1 MGRGPQETKVVQR
14 SYNNSN
20 ANESVA
26 YLNTNNS
33 DSNTSSNISSRLA
46 NRNAVRTIQAIM
58 PNGPS
63 LTKLSEILKEVKNH
77 VRAIMRLVGQFS
89 KKVDGE
95 TEGDMRREG
104 YIIEEII
111 EYSNMLESFN
121 YVMRGTKRKTSAI
134 GIYLMENKE
143 LVIQQ
148 LQKEISEATFK
159 ISSYREYKLY
169 EWGKER
175 IIQVIPLRERIALNA
190 IMRVVEKHLVK
201 RFIADSA
208 AGLKG
213 RGLHYLFYR
222 MVHDIKNNP
231 QETKYIYKCDIRKF
245 YMKINQVIM
254 MDVIRKYFK
263 DKKLIILLDRCVSML
278 PKGLSIG
285 LRTSQALGN
294 LLLNYYVDHKLKDQ
308 YGVKYYR
315 RYCDDELFQAA
326 TPQQLTPI
334 IDILKQCVSKA
345 DLDIKPNDQLYCINN
360 RDINFLGYRV
370 YGNGKIAIRKRI
382 KKKFAKK
389 IKTIK
394 SKKRKRILISS
405 FYGLAKHAH
414 SGNLF
419 KRITGV
425 SIKWFQ
431 KHGPND
437 MYRYKKVK

>member
-1 MGRGPQETKVVQR
+1 M
-14 SYNNSN
+14 
-20 ANESVA
+20 
-26 YLNTNNS
+26 
-33 DSNTSSNISSRLA
+33 
-46 NRNAVRTIQAIM
+46 
-58 PNGPS
+58 
-63 LTKLSEILKEVKNH
+63 
-77 VRAIMRLVGQFS
+77 
-89 KKVDGE
+89 
-95 TEGDMRREG
+95 
-104 YIIEEII
+104 
-111 EYSNMLESFN
+111 
-121 YVMRGTKRKTSAI
+121 
-134 GIYLMENKE
+134 
-143 LVIQQ
+143 
-148 LQKEISEATFK
+148 
-159 ISSYREYKLY
+159 
-169 EWGKER
+169 GKER

-245 YMKINQVIM
+245 YMRINQVIM
-254 MDVIRKYFK
+254 MEVIRKYFK

-370 YGNGKIAIRKRI
+370 YSNGKIAIRKRI

-394 SKKRKRILISS
+394 SKKRKRVLISS

-414 SGNLF
+414 SSNLF

>member
-1 MGRGPQETKVVQR
+1 
-14 SYNNSN
+14 
-20 ANESVA
+20 
-26 YLNTNNS
+26 
-33 DSNTSSNISSRLA
+33 
-46 NRNAVRTIQAIM
+46 
-58 PNGPS
+58 
-63 LTKLSEILKEVKNH
+63 
-77 VRAIMRLVGQFS
+77 
-89 KKVDGE
+89 
-95 TEGDMRREG
+95 MRREG

-111 EYSNMLESFN
+111 EYSNMLDSFK
-121 YVMRGTKRKTSAI
+121 YVMRTNKRRESRA
-134 GIYLMENKE
+134 GRYLMENQDKVIEE
-143 LVIQQ
+143 LQN
-148 LQKEISEATFK
+148 EIYNATFK
-159 ISSYREYKLY
+159 ISGYKQYKLY

-175 IIQVIPLRERIALNA
+175 VIQAVPLRDRIVLNA
-190 IMRVVEKHLVK
+190 IMRVVEKHLIK
-201 RFIADSA
+201 RFIPDSA

-213 RGLHYLFYR
+213 RGLHYLFNR
-222 MVHDIKNNP
+222 MVRDTKQNP
-231 QETKYIYKCDIRKF
+231 EQTRYVYKSDIRKF
-245 YMKINQVIM
+245 YMCVSQKIM
-254 MDVIRKYFK
+254 MEVVRKYFK
-263 DKKLIILLDRCVSML
+263 DKKLIILLDRCITML
-278 PKGLSIG
+278 PEGLSIG

-345 DLDIKPNDQLYCINN
+345 DLDVKSNDQLYCINN